1 MLDKNQQ
8 LFNKSTAKFKPIILQ
23 PNSSEEEI
31 TRKLKAAPLDL
42 TVRIAAAIGRI
53 WQESA

>member
-8 LFNKSTAKFKPIILQ
+8 LFNKSTTKFKPIILQ

-42 TVRIAAAIGRI
+42 TVRIAAAIGQI